1 MPRQRRSLLQPA
13 LLSGSTAITTSSE
26 TADLIEARG
35 LTKTYVTPGG
45 VEVRALAGVD
55 VTIGTGE
62 VIGLVGPS
70 GSGKS
75 TLLHLLGGMDV
86 ADAGTITFAGRLL
99 HTLTRR
105 ELLDVRRSV
114 GFVFQSFALLPALT
128 ARDNV
133 MLPILPFKVA
143 FDGGERASELL
154 STVGLAGREDALP
167 GQLSGG
173 QRQRVAIARA
183 LMNHPRLIIADE
195 PTGNLD
201 SGTGAEILDLLLDL
215 RESQGVTIALATHD
229 EAVAARCDRIFHLTD
244 GQISS
249 TS

>member
-1 MPRQRRSLLQPA
+1 MTTAPA
-13 LLSGSTAITTSSE
+13 TPPDTAPE
-26 TADLIEARG
+26 TAVLVEARG
-35 LTKTYVTPGG
+35 LAKTYVTPGG
-45 VEVRALAGVD
+45 VEVRALDGVD

-62 VIGLVGPS
+62 VVALVGPS

-86 ADAGTITFAGRLL
+86 PDSGSITFAGRRLDAL
-99 HTLTRR
+99 ARR

-133 MLPILPFKVA
+133 MLPVLPLKVA

-154 STVGLAGREDALP
+154 ATVGLAGREDALP

-183 LMNHPRLIIADE
+183 LMNHPRMVIADE

-201 SGTGAEILDLLLDL
+201 SGTGTEILDLLLEL
-215 RESQGVTIALATHD
+215 RESQGVTIVLATHD
-229 EAVAARCDRIFHLTD
+229 EAVAARCDRIIHLTD
-244 GQISS
+244 GRISS
-249 TS
+249 A

>member
-1 MPRQRRSLLQPA
+1 MTTA
-13 LLSGSTAITTSSE
+13 LTSPNE
-26 TADLIEARG
+26 AADLIEARG

-45 VEVRALAGVD
+45 VEVRALDGVD
-55 VTIGTGE
+55 VTIETGD
-62 VIGLVGPS
+62 VVALVGPS

-86 ADAGTITFAGRLL
+86 PDAGTITFTGRQLN
-99 HTLTRR
+99 TLSRR

-133 MLPILPFKVA
+133 MLPILPFKVT

-154 STVGLAGREDALP
+154 ATVGLAGREDALP

-183 LMNHPRLIIADE
+183 LMNHPRLVIADE

-201 SGTGAEILDLLLDL
+201 SATGAEILDLLLDL
-215 RESQGVTIALATHD
+215 RESHGVTIVLATHD
-229 EAVAARCDRIFHLTD
+229 EAVAARCDRIIHLTD